1 LSLEVARRLM
11 AGLIVV
17 GLAIGVWVLWP
28 RGDPDILPTT
38 TLPLA
43 VITTTSLATTTTATL
58 ATTTSDSHVVTT
70 VEEAEEILRELWFG
84 WFEGIYHQDEER
96 IREVV
101 GSQEAVDAALA
112 QFGLMTF
119 SSIPTRAD
127 LKLSGTEIL
136 RADSTCIAAWS
147 VLDVSA
153 FRPDATGSQ
162 GVYIL
167 RSNADKWFLV
177 SVWSLREDLW
187 DQDCKA
193 VFELS

>member
-1 LSLEVARRLM
+1 M

-101 GSQEAVDAALA
+101 GSQRFLNDARQA
-112 QFGLMTF
+112 FEGMVFT
-119 SSIPTRAD
+119 STPTPDSVAF
-127 LKLSGTEIL
+127 LTVEIL
-136 RADSTCIAAWS
+136 RSDSECLVLWSSSDLSEILGPGTERGGVDVLRWLGDRWLMISAW
-147 VLDVSA
+147 A
-153 FRPDATGSQ
+153 FRQ
-162 GVYIL
+162 
-167 RSNADKWFLV
+167 
-177 SVWSLREDLW
+177 DLW
-187 DQDCKA
+187 EKDC
-193 VFELS
+193 ESQLEPLS